1 MLLGAQLMSNL
12 DEIDLSLKSLGL
24 TQYEVKTL
32 KTLIALSASTAEEIH
47 KQTDIPTPR
56 IYDTIESLQK
66 KGLVRTI
73 AGRPKR
79 FEIFNFEEGLKN
91 FLSYK
96 ESEFKDE
103 LDKMTKVSDNILT
116 LLNDPIY
123 QSQLIIK
130 PDELIEA
137 YTSLGEMQVKTIE
150 LINKSK
156 KEISIFTNVFY
167 WFEHVE
173 EALKG
178 AISRNIKV
186 RVLMNVND
194 ETSKLYAKKLREIG
208 VKVKEIANET
218 VLARG
223 TLVDNEQVVFVIWV
237 SPVKQEKYVYR
248 PHFSSNSGI
257 IEIFSNNFEYLWS
270 KS

>member
-1 MLLGAQLMSNL
+1 
-12 DEIDLSLKSLGL
+12 LKF
-24 TQYEVKTL
+24 
-32 KTLIALSASTAEEIH
+32 H
-47 KQTDIPTPR
+47 
-56 IYDTIESLQK
+56 
-66 KGLVRTI
+66 
-73 AGRPKR
+73 
-79 FEIFNFEEGLKN
+79 
-91 FLSYK
+91 
-96 ESEFKDE
+96 
-103 LDKMTKVSDNILT
+103 ILT

-137 YTSLGEMQVKTIE
+137 YSSLGEMQVKTID

-156 KEISIFTNVFY
+156 KEICIFTNVFY

-173 EALKG
+173 EALNK
-178 AISRNIKV
+178 AISRNIEV
-186 RVLMNVND
+186 RVLMNVDD

-208 VKVKEIANET
+208 AKVKEIANET

-257 IEIFSNNFEYLWS
+257 IEIFSNNFEYLWN

>member
-1 MLLGAQLMSNL
+1 MSEF
-12 DEIDLSLKSLGL
+12 DEIDQKLKSLGL

-73 AGRPKR
+73 TGRPKK
-79 FEIFNFEEGLKN
+79 FEALNLEKGLQNFIK
-91 FLSYK
+91 FK
-96 ESEFKDE
+96 ELEFQDE
-103 LDKMTKVSDNILT
+103 LNKISSISDHVLS
-116 LLNDPIY
+116 LLSDPVY
-123 QSQLIIK
+123 QSQLVVK

-137 YTSLGEMQVKTIE
+137 YSTLAEMQVKTID
-150 LINKSK
+150 LVNKAK
-156 KEISIFTNVFY
+156 KEVCIFTNVFY

-173 EALKG
+173 KALKN
-178 AISRNIKV
+178 ALERNVKI
-186 RVLMNVND
+186 RVLMRMEDDLSISYAN
-194 ETSKLYAKKLREIG
+194 KLVSMGA
-208 VKVKEIANET
+208 KVKRIVEES

-223 TLVDNEQVVFVIWV
+223 TLIDNEQVIFVIWV
-237 SPVKQEKYVYR
+237 SPIKQEKYVYR

-257 IEIFSNNFEYLWS
+257 IEIFSNNFEYLWE
-270 KS
+270 KSRNM

>member
-1 MLLGAQLMSNL
+1 MA
-12 DEIDLSLKSLGL
+12 
-24 TQYEVKTL
+24 T
-32 KTLIALSASTAEEIH
+32 
-47 KQTDIPTPR
+47 
-56 IYDTIESLQK
+56 
-66 KGLVRTI
+66 
-73 AGRPKR
+73 
-79 FEIFNFEEGLKN
+79 
-91 FLSYK
+91 
-96 ESEFKDE
+96 
-103 LDKMTKVSDNILT
+103 VSDNILT

-130 PDELIEA
+130 PDELLEA
-137 YTSLGEMQVKTIE
+137 YTSLEEMQVKTIE

-167 WFEHVE
+167 WFKHVE

-186 RVLMNVND
+186 RVLMNVDD

-208 VKVKEIANET
+208 VKVKEIADET

-257 IEIFSNNFEYLWS
+257 IEIFSNNFEYLWG